1 MYTGESHN
9 CNHAL
14 PEGRRAIGAPPPPPL
29 HLGRSTVDFVRN
41 LTARATW
48 YNKSIPANSA
58 HQSGSGTAFM
68 CGIGMLLLYQVACAV
83 KLRTKSTEERP
94 YQQDRKAHE
103 KCEAYA
109 LVMLV
114 YMKIEKGAEGRQNTV
129 LVHLGSSLK
138 SKIISFLL
146 IKKDFKIIVV
156 AFFELKG
163 NNVWRMRFLKA

>member
-1 MYTGESHN
+1 MQQGPCHIQRLRELSNVRPFARTIRDVIKTVSWN
-9 CNHAL
+9 CKVYCKDC
-14 PEGRRAIGAPPPPPL
+14 I
-29 HLGRSTVDFVRN
+29 
-41 LTARATW
+41 
-48 YNKSIPANSA
+48 I
-58 HQSGSGTAFM
+58 
-68 CGIGMLLLYQVACAV
+68 
-83 KLRTKSTEERP
+83 
-94 YQQDRKAHE
+94 QDRKAHE

-156 AFFELKG
+156 AFFELRG
-163 NNVWRMRFLKA
+163 SVWRMRFLKNKDFNISCR